1 MELRFIE
8 SFSKFLNAFRAA
20 FVPHFAVIALE
31 LPPGESRAAS
41 DAVTRLA
48 SRASTRRGVASPQV
62 GRKIFGLKNPAQ
74 RRAKGHFQLATWN
87 VRSLVNT
94 SGPIET
100 AFARGSRIPKDFDDR
115 RIDLVVEELKCSG
128 IEVAGLQ

>member
-1 MELRFIE
+1 M
-8 SFSKFLNAFRAA
+8 
-20 FVPHFAVIALE
+20 
-31 LPPGESRAAS
+31 
-41 DAVTRLA
+41 
-48 SRASTRRGVASPQV
+48 ASPRV

-87 VRSLVNT
+87 VRSLVNA

-115 RIDLVVEELKCSG
+115 WINLVVEELKGSG
-128 IEVAGLQ
+128 IGVAGLQETRWFGQETYSVGDSVVLSSGRSLPPKGESLHRGEGVAVVLRGRAM